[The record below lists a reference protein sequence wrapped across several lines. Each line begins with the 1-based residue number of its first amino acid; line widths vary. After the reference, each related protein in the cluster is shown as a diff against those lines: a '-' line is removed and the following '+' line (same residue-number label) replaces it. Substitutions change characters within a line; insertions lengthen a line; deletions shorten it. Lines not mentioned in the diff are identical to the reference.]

1 MKFSVPM
8 RLRVEAD
15 LPAAIAA
22 AAERQRTKPAE
33 WMRQRLREA
42 VRAEGVE
49 LPPLA
54 DEDSGDDDGPP
65 PFRPAP
71 GQRLAA

>member
-1 MKFSVPM
+1 MKFSTPM

-22 AAERQRTKPAE
+22 AAEKQRVKPAE

-42 VRAEGVE
+42 VRAEGVNL
-49 LPPLA
+49 LPAGLESADGEPL
-54 DEDSGDDDGPP
+54 SM
-65 PFRPAP
+65 
-71 GQRLAA
+71 AAGMGR